1 MEKRLEEIC
10 SKLDEALLE
19 YLNLISNYQENWQQI
34 SKDLEGVS
42 NYLICFLIVPFRH
55 KLKF

>member
-1 MEKRLEEIC
+1 MEKQLEEIC
-10 SKLDEALLE
+10 SRLDEALLE

-42 NYLICFLIVPFRH
+42 NYLFSYSTIQT
-55 KLKF
+55 